1 MTEIIIKGYEELKD
15 TIIKVLNEGNVVSIK
30 IEREEEYNNAK
41 EIGSE

>member
-1 MTEIIIKGYEELKD
+1 MTEIIIKGYEELKE
-15 TIIKVLNEGNVVSIK
+15 TIIKVLNEGIVVSIK

>member
-1 MTEIIIKGYEELKD
+1 MAEIIIKGYEELKE
-15 TIIKVLNEGNVVSIK
+15 TIINVLNEGTVVSIK